1 MLVKTLRSSAGFTYI
16 LALMIVIIMGIML
29 AAVGQSWKTVRDRE
43 REEEFLFRGMQY
55 KDAITRWYKQP
66 GATGQRQRP
75 ALNDLR
81 DLLEDPNMPST
92 VRYLRTLYPDPL
104 TGEDWVPIKGG
115 ATGGIIGV
123 HSSSEQEPIKKAN
136 FPEGLESFEGKE
148 KYSDWQF
155 LYDETATPAGTVT
168 TGTVTPRML
177 TPGTSTSGTASQGT
191 TQ

>member
-1 MLVKTLRSSAGFTYI
+1 MLANTLRSSAGFTY
-16 LALMIVIIMGIML
+16 LAALMIVMIMGIML
-29 AAVGQSWKTVRDRE
+29 AAAGQSWKTIMDRE

-55 KDAITRWYKQP
+55 KDAIARWYKQP

-75 ALNDLR
+75 ALNDLK
-81 DLLEDPNMPST
+81 DLLLDPNMPSK

-136 FPEGLESFEGKE
+136 FPEGLEFLEGKE
-148 KYSDWQF
+148 KYSEWQF
-155 LYDETATPAGTVT
+155 LYEETATATAA
-168 TGTVTPRML
+168 GTVTPR
-177 TPGTSTSGTASQGT
+177 TATTGTATQGT
-191 TQ
+191 TR